1 MTIMKTN
8 EFEIVPG
15 GSNDIDEGRKENVLL
30 EKKIQRRT

>member
-15 GSNDIDEGRKENVLL
+15 GSNDFDEGRKENVLL